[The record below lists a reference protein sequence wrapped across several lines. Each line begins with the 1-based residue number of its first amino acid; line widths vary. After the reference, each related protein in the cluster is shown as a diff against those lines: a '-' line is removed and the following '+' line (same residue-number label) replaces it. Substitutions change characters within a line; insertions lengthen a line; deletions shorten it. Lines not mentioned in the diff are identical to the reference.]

1 MMEVRTEY
9 DKKLKEVQSQL
20 MTMGQL
26 VTEAL
31 QKSISALETKSE
43 EAAASVVEGDRAIDE
58 MQIAIEDQTLELI
71 ALQQP
76 IAKDLRILS
85 TALKMTTDLERIGDH
100 AKKIAK
106 IALKLSHQELIKPL
120 VDIPRASKIGA
131 DMVAKVLVAYVHM
144 DLNLAMEVIDMDGKV
159 DEICK
164 QCKQDI
170 LAYMLGN
177 PQNIPQGTELNKI
190 VHRLERIGDHAT
202 NLAEWLGYLITG
214 KRIQKMEED

>member
-1 MMEVRTEY
+1 MEVRTEY
-9 DKKLKEVQSQL
+9 GKKLNEVQEQL
-20 MTMGQL
+20 MSMGHL
-26 VTEAL
+26 VTEAM
-31 QKSISALETKSE
+31 QKAIKALETKNAE
-43 EAAASVVEGDRAIDE
+43 QAAAVVAGDKAIDE
-58 MQIAIEDQTLELI
+58 MQIAIEDKTLELI

-106 IALKLSHQELIKPL
+106 IAQKLSGETLIKPL
-120 VDIPRASKIGA
+120 VDIPRAAKLSA
-131 DMVAKVLVAYVHM
+131 DMVEKVLVAYVHM
-144 DLNLAMEVIDMDGKV
+144 DLDLAMEVIVMDDNV
-159 DEICK
+159 DSICR

-170 LAYMLGN
+170 LTYMLDN

-202 NLAEWLGYLITG
+202 NLAEWIGYLITG
-214 KRIQKMEED
+214 KRIQKLEED

>member
-1 MMEVRTEY
+1 MEVRTEY
-9 DKKLKEVQSQL
+9 GKKLNEVQEQL
-20 MTMGQL
+20 MSMGHL
-26 VTEAL
+26 VTEDM
-31 QKSISALETKSE
+31 QKAIKALETKNAE
-43 EAAASVVEGDRAIDE
+43 EAAAVVAGDKAIDE
-58 MQIAIEDQTLELI
+58 MQIAIEDKTLELI

-106 IALKLSHQELIKPL
+106 IAQKLSGETLIKPL
-120 VDIPRASKIGA
+120 VDIPRAAKLSA
-131 DMVAKVLVAYVHM
+131 DMVEKVLVAYVHM
-144 DLNLAMEVIDMDGKV
+144 DLDLAMEVIVMDDNV
-159 DEICK
+159 DSICR

-170 LAYMLGN
+170 LTYMLDN

-202 NLAEWLGYLITG
+202 NLAEWIGYLITG
-214 KRIQKMEED
+214 KRIQKLEED

>member
-1 MMEVRTEY
+1 MEVRTEY
-9 DKKLKEVQSQL
+9 GKKLNEVQEQL
-20 MTMGQL
+20 MSMGHL
-26 VTEAL
+26 VTEAM
-31 QKSISALETKSE
+31 QKAIKALETKNAE
-43 EAAASVVEGDRAIDE
+43 EAAAVVAGDKAIDE
-58 MQIAIEDQTLELI
+58 MQIAIEDKTLELI

-106 IALKLSHQELIKPL
+106 IAQKLSGETLIKPL
-120 VDIPRASKIGA
+120 VDIPRAAKLSA
-131 DMVAKVLVAYVHM
+131 DMVEKVLVAYVHM
-144 DLNLAMEVIDMDGKV
+144 DLDLAMEVIVMDDNV
-159 DEICK
+159 DSICR

-170 LAYMLGN
+170 LTYMLDN

-202 NLAEWLGYLITG
+202 NLAEWIGYLITG

>member
-1 MMEVRTEY
+1 MEVRTEY
-9 DKKLKEVQSQL
+9 GKKLNEVQEQL
-20 MTMGQL
+20 MSMGHL
-26 VTEAL
+26 VTEAM
-31 QKSISALETKSE
+31 QKAIKALETKNAE
-43 EAAASVVEGDRAIDE
+43 EAAAVVAGDKAIDE
-58 MQIAIEDQTLELI
+58 MQIAIEDKTLELI

-106 IALKLSHQELIKPL
+106 IAQKLSGETLIKPL
-120 VDIPRASKIGA
+120 VDIPRAAKLSA
-131 DMVAKVLVAYVHM
+131 DMVEKVLVAYVHM
-144 DLNLAMEVIDMDGKV
+144 DLDLAMEVIVMDDNV
-159 DEICK
+159 DSICR

-170 LAYMLGN
+170 LTYMLDN

-202 NLAEWLGYLITG
+202 NLAEWIGYLITG
-214 KRIQKMEED
+214 KRIQKLEED

>member
-1 MMEVRTEY
+1 MEVRTAY
-9 DKKLKEVQSQL
+9 DKKLKIVQNQL
-20 MTMGQL
+20 MAMGRL

-31 QKSISALETKSE
+31 SKAIGALEAKNE
-43 EAAASVVEGDRAIDE
+43 EAAKAVIAGDKAVDDLQVE
-58 MQIAIEDQTLELI
+58 IEDKTLELI

-106 IALKLSHQELIKPL
+106 IATKLNDEPFMKPL
-120 VDIPRASKIGA
+120 VDIPRGA
-131 DMVAKVLVAYVHM
+131 RLSCDMVEKVLAAYVHM
-144 DLNLAMEVIDMDGKV
+144 DLHLAMEVMAMDENMDG
-159 DEICK
+159 ICR

-170 LAYMLGN
+170 LAYMLKD

-202 NLAEWLGYLITG
+202 NLAEWLCYLITG
-214 KRIQKMEED
+214 KRIQKWEEE

>member
-1 MMEVRTEY
+1 MEVRTEY
-9 DKKLKEVQSQL
+9 DKKLNEVQSQL
-20 MTMGQL
+20 IGMGKL

-31 QKSISALETKSE
+31 EKSIKALETKNAE
-43 EAAASVVEGDRAIDE
+43 VAETVVNGDRTIDE
-58 MQIAIEDQTLELI
+58 MQITIEDKTLELI

-106 IALKLSHQELIKPL
+106 IAMKLSGEELIKPL
-120 VDIPRASKIGA
+120 IDIPKAAKLSA
-131 DMVAKVLVAYVHM
+131 DMVGKVLVAYVHM
-144 DLNLAMEVIDMDGKV
+144 DLKLAMEVIAMDEKV
-159 DEICK
+159 DGICR

-170 LAYMLGN
+170 LAYMLDN

-202 NLAEWLGYLITG
+202 NLAEWIGYLITG
-214 KRIQKMEED
+214 KRIQKLEED